1 MSADVRAAIS
11 AATNAA
17 IIAARR
23 DGDRGASGS
32 ERSPTRWRQQV
43 GHRLWS
49 ALCETGATVAL
60 QHGITMVVPPTVHRS
75 SAHRAG
81 EAS

>member
-1 MSADVRAAIS
+1 MSAAVK
-11 AATNAA
+11 AATS
-17 IIAARR
+17 AARR
-23 DGDRGASGS
+23 SGDRGASGS

-60 QHGITMVVPPTVHRS
+60 QHGITMMVPPTVNRS

-81 EAS
+81 EAA